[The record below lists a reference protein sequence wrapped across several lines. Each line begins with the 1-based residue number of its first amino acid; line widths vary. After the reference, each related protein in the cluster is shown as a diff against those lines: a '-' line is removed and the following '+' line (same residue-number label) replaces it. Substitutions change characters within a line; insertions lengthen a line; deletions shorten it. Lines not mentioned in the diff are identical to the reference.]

1 MTHINS
7 REYIDSSSI
16 SVSDNTD
23 NEAREGDGIFSGIF
37 SVVDLSEKVEPK
49 NNRSDSDSIKSE
61 KTSEEGLYDEDR
73 AKGNGENI
81 NPKKASVELAQTEET
96 ENYLNAE
103 SFDSKGSELRNF
115 ARSGAEIKSDV
126 NTNDE
131 TSPLN
136 TEELSVKSENL
147 TDDIANLTDAIANEV
162 PKMQEKK
169 LTHSSIV
176 LNKKEAE
183 KHYPADTK
191 NKGKATTLSN
201 VGPKPSVENTLDND
215 EKLLKKD
222 TVKNDTDNVA
232 KINTPKGRGN
242 LSNTNLIERLSSLE
256 NKNVTT
262 LPIDSD
268 DFSDE
273 QPLKD
278 FTPVN
283 KETFEKKVTRNE
295 NLAIKNTLTDMREK
309 KRPKG
314 LEQIQEKLKL
324 EKTTL
329 REIALTQTKKINKA
343 SDKNSSS
350 LANFDQKSVSSNDS
364 SQSASSNSNQQNS
377 QHHSNSSGFG
387 TKLNSQILQQLDLRD
402 KNAADGI
409 MKRLEKAM
417 QKGLSSFELNLRPK
431 NLGKLRIGISIE
443 NNITNVK
450 ILTETH
456 SAALLLSDYQAKLA
470 NMMDA
475 AGLRLADFSSIT
487 SRDSSN
493 RDNSDQ
499 KKNETEIENKKKIK
513 SDKINDKD
521 NQKSL
526 ENSDNSLLNIVA

>member
-23 NEAREGDGIFSGIF
+23 NEAHEGDGIFSGIF
-37 SVVDLSEKVEPK
+37 SVLDLSEKVEPK
-49 NNRSDSDSIKSE
+49 NSRTDLDAVKSE
-61 KTSEEGLYDEDR
+61 KTSEEGLHDEDR
-73 AKGNGENI
+73 VKGGGKNV
-81 NPKKASVELAQTEET
+81 NPNKASVELAQTADT
-96 ENYLNAE
+96 ENYLNVE
-103 SFDSKGSELRNF
+103 SFDSKGSELKNF

-126 NTNDE
+126 NTNDQ
-131 TSPLN
+131 TPSLN
-136 TEELSVKSENL
+136 TEELSVKSE
-147 TDDIANLTDAIANEV
+147 NLTDAIANEV

-169 LTHSSIV
+169 LTHSPIV

-183 KHYPADTK
+183 KDYPADKK
-191 NKGKATTLSN
+191 NKGKTTTLSN
-201 VGPKPSVENTLDND
+201 IGPKPSVENTLDND

-222 TVKNDTDNVA
+222 MVKNYTDNGA

-242 LSNTNLIERLSSLE
+242 LPNTNLIERLSSLE
-256 NKNVTT
+256 YKNVTT

-268 DFSDE
+268 E
-273 QPLKD
+273 QTLKD

-283 KETFEKKVTRNE
+283 KEIFEKKATRNE
-295 NLAIKNTLTDMREK
+295 NLTIKNTLTDMREK

-314 LEQIQEKLKL
+314 LEQIQEKLNL

-329 REIALTQTKKINKA
+329 REMALAQTKKINKA

-364 SQSASSNSNQQNS
+364 SQSASSISNQQNS
-377 QHHSNSSGFG
+377 QHHSNSSGLG
-387 TKLNSQILQQLDLRD
+387 TKLNSQFLQQMDLRD

-493 RDNSDQ
+493 RNSSDQ
-499 KKNETEIENKKKIK
+499 KKNGAQIENKKKVEA
-513 SDKINDKD
+513 DKIIDKD

-526 ENSDNSLLNIVA
+526 ENSDNSLLNVVA

>member
-1 MTHINS
+1 
-7 REYIDSSSI
+7 
-16 SVSDNTD
+16 
-23 NEAREGDGIFSGIF
+23 
-37 SVVDLSEKVEPK
+37 
-49 NNRSDSDSIKSE
+49 
-61 KTSEEGLYDEDR
+61 
-73 AKGNGENI
+73 
-81 NPKKASVELAQTEET
+81 
-96 ENYLNAE
+96 
-103 SFDSKGSELRNF
+103 
-115 ARSGAEIKSDV
+115 
-126 NTNDE
+126 
-131 TSPLN
+131 
-136 TEELSVKSENL
+136 
-147 TDDIANLTDAIANEV
+147 
-162 PKMQEKK
+162 
-169 LTHSSIV
+169 
-176 LNKKEAE
+176 
-183 KHYPADTK
+183 
-191 NKGKATTLSN
+191 
-201 VGPKPSVENTLDND
+201 
-215 EKLLKKD
+215 
-222 TVKNDTDNVA
+222 
-232 KINTPKGRGN
+232 
-242 LSNTNLIERLSSLE
+242 
-256 NKNVTT
+256 
-262 LPIDSD
+262 
-268 DFSDE
+268 
-273 QPLKD
+273 
-278 FTPVN
+278 
-283 KETFEKKVTRNE
+283 
-295 NLAIKNTLTDMREK
+295 MREK

-343 SDKNSSS
+343 SDKNSST
-350 LANFDQKSVSSNDS
+350 LANFDQKNLSSNDS
-364 SQSASSNSNQQNS
+364 SQSTSSNSNQQNS

-487 SRDSSN
+487 SRDNSN
-493 RDNSDQ
+493 RENSDQ

>member
-7 REYIDSSSI
+7 REYVDSSSI

-23 NEAREGDGIFSGIF
+23 NAAREGDGIFSGIF
-37 SVVDLSEKVEPK
+37 SIVDLSEKVEPK
-49 NNRSDSDSIKSE
+49 NSRGDLDTIKSE
-61 KTSEEGLYDEDR
+61 KTSTEGLYEEHR
-73 AKGNGENI
+73 AKGDGENV
-81 NPKKASVELAQTEET
+81 NPKKASVEIEQTEDT
-96 ENYLNAE
+96 ENYLNLE
-103 SFDSKGSELRNF
+103 SFDTRGSELRNL
-115 ARSGAEIKSDV
+115 AKSGTEIISDV

-131 TSPLN
+131 TLALN
-136 TEELSVKSENL
+136 TEGLSVKSENL
-147 TDDIANLTDAIANEV
+147 TDDTAKLTDAIANEV
-162 PKMQEKK
+162 PKIQEKK

-191 NKGKATTLSN
+191 NKAKTTTLNN
-201 VGPKPSVENTLDND
+201 VGPKPSMENTLNND
-215 EKLLKKD
+215 ETLLKKD
-222 TVKNDTDNVA
+222 VVKNYTDNVE
-232 KINTPKGRGN
+232 KINTPKGKGP
-242 LSNTNLIERLSSLE
+242 LSNTDLIKRLSGLE
-256 NKNVTT
+256 NKNVPT

-268 DFSDE
+268 DFSHE

-283 KETFEKKVTRNE
+283 KETFEKKVTKNE
-295 NLAIKNTLTDMREK
+295 NLATKNTLTDMREK
-309 KRPKG
+309 KRHKG
-314 LEQIQEKLKL
+314 LEQVQEKLKL

-329 REIALTQTKKINKA
+329 REIALTQTKKINKT
-343 SDKNSSS
+343 SDKNSST
-350 LANFDQKSVSSNDS
+350 LANFDQKNISSNDS
-364 SQSASSNSNQQNS
+364 SQSTSSNSNQQNN

-456 SAALLLSDYQAKLA
+456 SAALLLTDYQAKLA

-487 SRDSSN
+487 SRDNSN